1 MKKLIFQGVGTAL
14 VTPFIEHLI
23 NFEEYKK
30 MLELSNVVY
39 RQYETKDKKVIL
51 SL

>member
-30 MLELSNVVY
+30 MLREEVRKLEEHGPMIEQN
-39 RQYETKDKKVIL
+39 
-51 SL
+51 